1 MEYKK
6 YKKLTVQ
13 VGRVIIPIFIAMI
26 TAIAFAMY
34 YSALNGFLD
43 AQKSHMEYLI
53 NNDLA
58 IQHYVDQ
65 DELEWYLTRWQEHP
79 EELKKEYPD
88 DFDDEYSDYYFDDSS
103 YTAKW
108 LESIPEELKTYV
120 AKTQYDNFDSYL
132 NYAFDN
138 NTYESLIM
146 MGVSEDKEGMIIYDY
161 SRDKNGKSVG
171 EYYDLHLDDHPQLK
185 KALRSGSGELVCEKT
200 SNFPRN
206 DNYYVGFQPII
217 CNGRTMAVVAVVYNW
232 NNLRQTIITSV
243 TRTILI
249 SIAAMLLVLAV
260 VHIVIYRRSI
270 KPVTELQKIVRDY
283 SESKDSEAAAA
294 KTAEINEKNEIGIL
308 SDDIAK
314 LAKEMDRYNREN
326 IRLTGEKERVAA
338 ELELATKIQAGQL
351 PTDFPESEHFELF
364 ASMTP
369 AKEVGGD
376 FYDFFHVDEDHLA
389 LVIADVSGKG
399 IPAALFMMKSMMLIN
414 NFTMSGLSPKEV
426 MEKANK
432 ALCRNNEQHMF
443 VTVWLGILEISTG
456 RIIYSNAG
464 HECPIIRQPDGQF
477 DMRREKHDIV
487 LGGFPKKKYKESEF
501 TLEKGG
507 TLFVYTDGVPEAT
520 NADNNM
526 FGLERITEVLNR
538 TPDADP
544 QQLLTSVHGAVD
556 GFVGDAE
563 QFDDLT
569 MLCIKLK

>member
-1 MEYKK
+1 MEHKRN
-6 YKKLTVQ
+6 KKLTVQ
-13 VGRVIIPIFIAMI
+13 VDLIILPIFIAMI

-53 NNDLA
+53 NNELD

-79 EELKKEYPD
+79 EDLKKEYPD
-88 DFDDEYSDYYFDDSS
+88 DLDDAYSDYYSDESS
-103 YTAKW
+103 FTLDW
-108 LESIPEELKTYV
+108 LKNIPEELKAYV

-132 NYAFDN
+132 NYTFDN

-161 SRDKNGKSVG
+161 SRDKNGKSAG
-171 EYYDLHLDDHPQLK
+171 EYYDLHLEDHPQLK
-185 KALRSGSGELVCEKT
+185 NAIRSGSGELVCEKT
-200 SNFPRN
+200 SNFPRKG
-206 DNYYVGFQPII
+206 NYYVGFQPII
-217 CNGRTMAVVAVVYNW
+217 CNGKTMAVAAVVYNW
-232 NNLRQTIITSV
+232 DNIRQTIMTSV

-249 SIAAMLLVLAV
+249 SIAAMLLVLFV
-260 VHIVIYRRSI
+260 VHIVIYRKSI
-270 KPVTELQKIVRDY
+270 KPVTKLQRIVRDY
-283 SESKDSEAAAA
+283 SESKDSEVAAAR
-294 KTAEINEKNEIGIL
+294 TAEINEKNEIGIL

-314 LAKEMDRYNREN
+314 LAKEMERYNKEN

-399 IPAALFMMKSMMLIN
+399 IPAALFMMKAMMLIN
-414 NFTMSGLSPKEV
+414 NFAMSGLSPKEI
-426 MEKANK
+426 MGKANK

-443 VTVWLGILEISTG
+443 VTVWLAILEISTG

-464 HECPIIRQPDGQF
+464 HECPIVKQPNSKF
-477 DMRREKHDIV
+477 EIIREKHDIV

-520 NADNNM
+520 NADKKM
-526 FGLERITEVLNR
+526 FGLERITEILNQ

-544 QQLLTSVHGAVD
+544 HQLLTSVHGAVD

>member
-13 VGRVIIPIFIAMI
+13 VDRVIIPIFIAMI

-88 DFDDEYSDYYFDDSS
+88 DFDDEYLDYYSDDSS

-108 LESIPEELKTYV
+108 LESIPEELKAYV

-146 MGVSEDKEGMIIYDY
+146 MGVSEEKEGMIIYDY

-217 CNGRTMAVVAVVYNW
+217 CNGRTMAVAAVVYNW
-232 NNLRQTIITSV
+232 NNIRQTIMTSV

-260 VHIVIYRRSI
+260 VHIVIYRKSI

-326 IRLTGEKERVAA
+326 IRFTGEKERVAA

-351 PTDFPESEHFELF
+351 PTVFPESEHFELF

-376 FYDFFHVDEDHLA
+376 FYDFFLVDEDHLA

-399 IPAALFMMKSMMLIN
+399 VPAALFMMKAMMLIN
-414 NFTMSGLSPKEV
+414 NFAMSGLSPKEV

-477 DMRREKHDIV
+477 DMRREKHDFV
-487 LGGFPKKKYKESEF
+487 LGGFERKKYKESEM
-501 TLEKGG
+501 TLGKGG
-507 TLFVYTDGVPEAT
+507 TLFIYTDGVPEAT

-538 TPDADP
+538 TPNADP
-544 QQLLTSVHGAVD
+544 QQLLTSVHEAVN